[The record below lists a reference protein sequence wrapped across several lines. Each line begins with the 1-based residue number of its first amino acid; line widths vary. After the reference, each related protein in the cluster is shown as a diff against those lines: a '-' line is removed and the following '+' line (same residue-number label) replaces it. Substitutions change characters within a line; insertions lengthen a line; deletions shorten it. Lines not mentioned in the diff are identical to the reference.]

1 MALKL
6 EWGVKRTCFSCSTRF
21 YDLRKMQPV
30 CPKCASVL
38 ELAVPQKSRRGK
50 NMESKELK
58 IVVSD
63 GFDLPMDDEADL
75 LIGVNV
81 DEDVLLEEDSL
92 ESDLNTLSN
101 KIEDETN

>member
-1 MALKL
+1 
-6 EWGVKRTCFSCSTRF
+6 
-21 YDLRKMQPV
+21 
-30 CPKCASVL
+30 
-38 ELAVPQKSRRGK
+38 
-50 NMESKELK
+50 MESKELK